1 MKNFL
6 IMSILLALVTWS
18 LIECL
23 SPQLGLSGV
32 NLGYIILFNL
42 GSFILVDLMKLK
54 FSQLIG
60 DIPGETIPTN
70 ELIQPI
76 VCTDTQKLLKKGV
89 RYAAHNESVINVED
103 RINVVKLV
111 DAGMLPGFFD
121 IGMDL
126 QINGGFVNKRR
137 RQSSVGIEAMQ
148 ASVEQN
154 QENICEGHKT
164 KRSEFNH

>member
-1 MKNFL
+1 
-6 IMSILLALVTWS
+6 
-18 LIECL
+18 
-23 SPQLGLSGV
+23 
-32 NLGYIILFNL
+32 
-42 GSFILVDLMKLK
+42 MKLK
-54 FSQLIG
+54 FRQLIG
-60 DIPGETIPTN
+60 DSRAEIIPTN
-70 ELIQPI
+70 ELIQSI

-137 RQSSVGIEAMQ
+137 RQSSVGIEAM
-148 ASVEQN
+148 
-154 QENICEGHKT
+154 
-164 KRSEFNH
+164 